1 MKLSENPLLS
11 SSENAMRFRVLHA
24 VNRPLD
30 ELSVKD
36 ICVCAD
42 ISRDTFYRHFASKYD
57 IAVWHGK
64 LIQSLYL
71 EQVGRTIDLET
82 GYFHNF
88 RLLAE
93 EKEFYGYAFKNFGRS
108 MGEFPEMENHR
119 KEALMSA
126 LKEKRGA
133 VVDNELAFCVDAYV
147 QLETVLVSRWL
158 HDGCVPDPKT
168 FTSYMVAVVPSKLR
182 DALSL

>member
-11 SSENAMRFRVLHA
+11 SAENATRFRVLHA
-24 VNRPLD
+24 VDRPLD

-36 ICVCAD
+36 ICANAD
-42 ISRDTFYRHFASKYD
+42 ISRDTFYRYFTSKYD

-71 EQVGRTIDLET
+71 DQVGRTIDWET

-108 MGEFPEMENHR
+108 VGEFPEMELHR
-119 KEALMSA
+119 KEALLNV
-126 LKEKRGA
+126 LKEKRGIGA
-133 VVDNELAFCVDAYV
+133 SDELVFCVEAYTM
-147 QLETVLVSRWL
+147 LETVLVARWL
-158 HDGCVPDPKT
+158 RNGCVPNPKT
-168 FTSYMVAVVPSKLR
+168 FTSYMVGVVPGMLR
-182 DALSL
+182 DAMAL